1 MFQTKTK
8 KEDILHRLKIAR
20 GHLEKVIKMVEDDT
34 YCIDILIQ
42 TKAVRSALEKSDEVL
57 LENHL
62 SNCVVDHI
70 QHGRTKQAV
79 DEVMKVF
86 RKSS

>member
-1 MFQTKTK
+1 MFQTKTT
-8 KEDILHRLKIAR
+8 KENILHRLKIVR
-20 GHLEKVIKMVEDDT
+20 GHLDKVIKMVEDDT
-34 YCIDILIQ
+34 YCIDTLIQ
-42 TKAVRSALEKSDEVL
+42 TKAIQSALGKVDEVI

-79 DEVMKVF
+79 DEVMNVF